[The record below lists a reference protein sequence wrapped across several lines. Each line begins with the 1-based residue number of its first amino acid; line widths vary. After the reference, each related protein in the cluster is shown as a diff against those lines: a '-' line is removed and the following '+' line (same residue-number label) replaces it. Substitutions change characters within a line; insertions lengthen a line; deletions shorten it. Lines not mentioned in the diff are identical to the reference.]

1 MKFISKTGKVYWKNL
16 EKEKI
21 WRAKTKAKKINIGE
35 IQKAVARE
43 CIVLGDCSKENINE
57 ITRLYLKQLKADGFL
72 VYHKATVKTN
82 PTRVNFYIENGTL
95 NNANGR

>member
-16 EKEKI
+16 EKEKV

-43 CIVLGDCSKENINE
+43 CIVTGDCSKDTINE
-57 ITRLYLKQLKADGFL
+57 ITRLYIKQIKADGFL
-72 VYHKATVKTN
+72 IFHKTTTKTN

-95 NNANGR
+95 NHIN